1 MPRKIHHRGNLP
13 RNTEVAFQ
21 ARSVAFFGSKAPVR
35 RQTAHKEE
43 NRQFPLAC
51 FASGTNLSGCA
62 FDNWEV
68 FMHGVA
74 VMGPGPGYEKHPEH
88 TVELKR
94 EGRHIRVLFNG
105 VIIADTRNAIT
116 VIEADYDPVAYIP
129 RADVRTDLLMET
141 SRETHCPFKGYAS
154 YWSINVE
161 DKTAENAV
169 WGYPRSYAEV
179 SELADYLAFDKRFV
193 DEVLISDD

>member
-1 MPRKIHHRGNLP
+1 
-13 RNTEVAFQ
+13 
-21 ARSVAFFGSKAPVR
+21 
-35 RQTAHKEE
+35 
-43 NRQFPLAC
+43 
-51 FASGTNLSGCA
+51 
-62 FDNWEV
+62 
-68 FMHGVA
+68 
-74 VMGPGPGYEKHPEH
+74 
-88 TVELKR
+88 
-94 EGRHIRVLFNG
+94 
-105 VIIADTRNAIT
+105 
-116 VIEADYDPVAYIP
+116 
-129 RADVRTDLLMET
+129 MET